1 MVIDTK
7 EPDEI
12 IAGDTIKW
20 EKSLSDYLASAG
32 WSLTYVLLNA
42 AGKITITSSADGS
55 DHLISVDAV
64 TSAAYSAGLYDWTLT
79 VSNGSER
86 YTIGNGR
93 IEVKPDPT
101 QQTTF
106 DGRSTARKI
115 LEGLQSAYESYVNT
129 KQQGMVANYNIAG
142 RSMAFRSSAE
152 IVEQIEYWKSEVS
165 KEDKA
170 SRIKNGLKSGNRV
183 LTRFN
188 R

>member
-20 EKSLSDYLASAG
+20 KKSLSDYLASAG

-55 DHLISVDAV
+55 DHLISIDAA
-64 TSAAYSAGLYDWTLT
+64 TTAAYAAGLYDWSLT
-79 VSNGSER
+79 VSNGLER

-106 DGRSTARKI
+106 DGRSTAR
-115 LEGLQSAYESYVNT
+115 
-129 KQQGMVANYNIAG
+129 
-142 RSMAFRSSAE
+142 
-152 IVEQIEYWKSEVS
+152 
-165 KEDKA
+165 
-170 SRIKNGLKSGNRV
+170 
-183 LTRFN
+183 
-188 R
+188 